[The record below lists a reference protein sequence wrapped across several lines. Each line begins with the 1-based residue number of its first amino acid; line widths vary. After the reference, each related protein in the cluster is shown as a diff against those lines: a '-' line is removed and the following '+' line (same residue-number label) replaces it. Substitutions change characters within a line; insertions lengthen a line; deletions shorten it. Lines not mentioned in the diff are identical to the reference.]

1 MIHVVA
7 GAMSIGITLGL
18 LGSGGSIVTVPVLAY
33 LVGQEQKVA
42 IAGSL
47 VIVGLI
53 SFIASLPLIKRK
65 QVDWHSVLYFGV
77 PGMIGTYLGA
87 WAAGFVNGDVQFIA
101 FAGVMVIAAYKMLQP
116 KQQSESDGDTKRSIT
131 KIGLDGILV
140 GSVTGFVGVGGG
152 FLIVPALVIL
162 GGLTMQRAVA
172 TSLVIIAMKSL
183 SGFIKYQQVLD
194 ANQLHL
200 DWSVIAL
207 VTIIGI
213 VGSQVG
219 TQLNQRIPQQALKT
233 GFGIFLVL
241 MAGYISWQTVPA
253 LI

>member
-1 MIHVVA
+1 MIQVVA
-7 GAMSIGITLGL
+7 GAMGIGITLGL

-53 SFIASLPLIKRK
+53 SLMASLPLIKRK

-77 PGMIGTYLGA
+77 PGMVGTYLGA
-87 WAAGFVNGDVQFIA
+87 WIAGFVNGDVQFIA

-116 KQQSESDGDTKRSIT
+116 NQELQSDTAQPRSIF

-140 GSVTGFVGVGGG
+140 GAVTGFVGVGGG

-162 GGLTMQRAVA
+162 GGLSMQRAVA

-183 SGFIKYQQVLD
+183 SGYIKYQQVLD
-194 ANQLHL
+194 ANQLQL

-207 VTIIGI
+207 ITLLGI

-219 TQLNQRIPQQALKT
+219 TLLNQRIPQKKLKT
-233 GFGIFLVL
+233 GFGGFLVL
-241 MAGYISWQTVPA
+241 MAGYISWQTIPA
-253 LI
+253 LL